1 MKSVIVT
8 GAGGFIGSSLC
19 DGLLSKGYK
28 VYGVDINDNGLK
40 KFENKSNFIPLC
52 VDLSKEKLSTIIS
65 EPIDCLF
72 YLCWGGT
79 LGGKDLYDEDLQ
91 IDNVR
96 TTVNVCKDSVS
107 YCKHF
112 VFGSSSYEHMKT
124 KGSDEDIS
132 IYGVAKGMASK
143 MCFSVALRNN
153 MKFNKAVLTNTYG
166 VGDHSRKAVNT
177 IVNMMINNQP
187 LKLVEGNNPNDWVYI
202 NDTVNGLI
210 SIYEDGISYKE
221 YYIGHRNISTFRE
234 KIIMMRDVL
243 CPEMNLEFGTMKDE
257 TYVDY
262 SSYDLD
268 SLYNDTGFECKTD
281 FKESVQMTSEWIKKI
296 Y

>member
-19 DGLLSKGYK
+19 NELLTKGYK
-28 VYGVDINDNGLK
+28 VFGVDIDGSGLT
-40 KFENKSNFIPLC
+40 KFESNSNFVPVC
-52 VDLSKEKLSTIIS
+52 ADLSKEKLSSIIN

-96 TTVNVCKDSVS
+96 TAVNACKDSVL

-112 VFGSSSYEHMKT
+112 IFGSSSYEHMKT
-124 KGSDEDIS
+124 IGSDEDIS
-132 IYGVAKGMASK
+132 IYGIAKGTASK
-143 MCFSVALRNN
+143 MCSSIALRNN
-153 MKFNKAVLTNTYG
+153 MKFNKAILTNTYG
-166 VGDHSRKAVNT
+166 VGDKSRKAVNT
-177 IVNMMINNQP
+177 IINMMLNKQP
-187 LKLVEGNNPNDWVYI
+187 LKLVEGNNLNDWVYI
-202 NDTVNGLI
+202 DDTVEGLI
-210 SIYEDGISYKE
+210 SIYEKGLDYKE
-221 YYIGHRNISTFRE
+221 YYIGHRNISTFKD
-234 KIIMMRDVL
+234 KIVIMRDVL
-243 CPEMNLEFGTMKDE
+243 CPEMSLEFGTMKDE

-262 SSYDLD
+262 SNYDLD

-281 FKESVQMTSEWIKKI
+281 FKESILLTADWVKKI